1 MRSKNT
7 LKLLVIFVLVLVLGV
22 GYAVIN
28 STVLNIGGEAA
39 AKTEDLQ
46 VVFTGDTDVSNSDKV
61 IATAKANSLSGEIS
75 VRDLTLNESVTAT
88 YTIKNEEVDVLAK
101 LTQVLKNSNPSHFS
115 VTTNLDSSTYYL
127 CPLND
132 TYDLI
137 VTVTMIKTPI
147 VSADNSTEINIDL
160 TATPGNDLT
169 LGNCS

>member
-7 LKLLVIFVLVLVLGV
+7 LKLLVIFVLILVLGV

-46 VVFTGDTDVSNSDKV
+46 VVFTGDTDVSNS
-61 IATAKANSLSGEIS
+61 AKANSLSGEIS